1 MVRTEFAG
9 GIRRV
14 TGGPG
19 GEVLLIT
26 GSEKTFVYDAGMA
39 FCSSQLV
46 ENIKMELG
54 ECSLDGV
61 LLSHT
66 HYDHVGGIPALRK
79 EWPKLNVYGSAYGKA
94 VLQRQGALDTIRKLS
109 HVARIS
115 YANDDTEQITYR
127 DEDMRVDTV
136 VGEGSNISL
145 GNERIIVLETKGHT
159 HCSLSFYLEQASIL
173 LASESTGVFQGDQ
186 TIRGAVMTSY
196 LDAEASI
203 EACRKLPAKY
213 IFSPHTLQMEDAIVP
228 IYWDLA
234 EAALKELKRFL
245 IGKLEAGLTEEE
257 ILDIARDRY
266 WTEFVKKEQPQE
278 AFDVNMRAKIDL
290 AVREFGPF

>member
-1 MVRTEFAG
+1 MVITAFAG

-39 FCSSQLV
+39 YCGTRLV
-46 ENIKMELG
+46 ENIKEELG
-54 ECSLDGV
+54 ERSLDGV

-66 HYDHVGGIPALRK
+66 HYDHVGGIPALRR

-109 HVARIS
+109 HVARES
-115 YANDDTEQITYR
+115 FSKDDTEQISYR

-136 VGEGSNISL
+136 VGEGSIIPL
-145 GNERIIVLETKGHT
+145 GDDRIIVLETKGHT

-173 LASESTGVFQGDQ
+173 LASESTGVFRGDR
-186 TIRGAVMTSY
+186 TIRAAVMTSY

-203 EACRKLPAKY
+203 KACRKLPAKY
-213 IFSPHTLQMEDAIVP
+213 IFSPHTLQMEDAIIP

-234 EAALKELKRFL
+234 EAAIKEQKGFL
-245 IGKLEAGLTEEE
+245 TGKLEAGLSVEE
-257 ILDIARDRY
+257 ILDIARERY
-266 WTEFVKKEQPQE
+266 WTDFVKKEQPQE
-278 AFDVNMRAKIDL
+278 AFDINMRAKIDL